1 MKWSVEQRTAP
12 GIVVTAPVV
21 STAQV
26 LTSILLF
33 GCPTSRTKTSYVVLM
48 SDGSVIAAPSPSQA
62 LPSVTA
68 GSVNGSVGPRKI
80 LLVWM
85 MSLSNVL
92 SGMESVNP
100 ASTAM
105 LRRLVSS
112 KLPAGQVSWAMIC
125 TLYALFLASDPTPLP
140 ATAFPWPKSR
150 TRPSTSCVAANRLI
164 RFNICSPCLLRLY
177 AALCAS
183 GAAQRDVQASWGY
196 LVGSNRLIMNRRL
209 AWGSAR

>member
-33 GCPTSRTKTSYVVLM
+33 GYPTSRTKTSYVVLI

-68 GSVNGSVGPRKI
+68 GSVPGSVGPRKI

-85 MSLSNVL
+85 TSLSNVL
-92 SGMESVNP
+92 SGIESVNP

-105 LRRLVSS
+105 LRGLVSS
-112 KLPAGQVSWAMIC
+112 KLPAGQVSCAMIC
-125 TLYALFLASDPTPLP
+125 TLYALFFASDPTPLP
-140 ATAFPWPKSR
+140 ATALPWPKSR
-150 TRPSTSCVAANRLI
+150 TRPITICMAANRFILG
-164 RFNICSPCLLRLY
+164 SPCLLRLC
-177 AALCAS
+177 AALCTRAE
-183 GAAQRDVQASWGY
+183 GQRDT
-196 LVGSNRLIMNRRL
+196 
-209 AWGSAR
+209 